1 MAGPIPT
8 AGTAAPRTGAE
19 AARDRGGYRPALSLL
34 ASLFFMWGFITVI
47 NNTLLPHLRSVF
59 DLDYTQTTLIESVW
73 FIAYFVAS
81 IPAAKLIERVGYQR
95 ALVAG
100 LGIMALG
107 TLGMILAAHRVSYA
121 ITLTALFVIASGIT
135 LLQVAAN
142 PYVAVVGPAES
153 APARLNL
160 VQAFNSL
167 GTTLAPLFGGYLILG
182 RSASGNAAAG
192 ASLTPAERLADAQ
205 SVQLPYLIV
214 AVILVVLAVVIAR
227 FPLPAIGGSG
237 GSGGSGGAGGAAARA
252 AKAERAGLSLWR
264 HRNLVL
270 GVPAIFIYL
279 IAEIGVS
286 NLFINF
292 VSQPRDRRP
301 DPRPGLALPVPALGR
316 HDGRP
321 LRRQLPDAAAP
332 GRDRPGRRGDRR
344 LRGDAGGDLRDRPP
358 RPVGADLGRPV
369 PRDHVPDD
377 LHPGHP
383 RPRPPHRGG
392 GRTADH
398 GDRGRVAGGG
408 AGLGGGPVRAAALLP
423 DHRRL
428 RALRPV
434 LRALGQPHRRRGAAP
449 RRAPERP
456 PEGEGTAMDPRIRI
470 LARSRRDRLGEG
482 PVWVPERACCSGSI
496 SRRRP

>member
-1 MAGPIPT
+1 MAGPIAG
-8 AGTAAPRTGAE
+8 AGTAAARAGE
-19 AARDRGGYRPALSLL
+19 AAAGARGSARRALSLL

-81 IPAAKLIERVGYQR
+81 IPAAALIARIGYQR
-95 ALVAG
+95 ALVSG
-100 LGIMALG
+100 LAIMAAG
-107 TLGMILAAHRVSYA
+107 TLGMVWASHAVSYG

-192 ASLTPAERLADAQ
+192 TVLTPAERLADAQ

-214 AVILVVLAVVIAR
+214 AAILVVLAVAIAR
-227 FPLPAIGGSG
+227 FPLPAMGGEAG
-237 GSGGSGGAGGAAARA
+237 AARDAGAGRTGRA
-252 AKAERAGLSLWR
+252 LWR

-286 NLFINF
+286 NLFISF
-292 VSQPRDRRP
+292 VSQPEIGDLTHAQAARYLFLLWGGMMVGRFVGSYLMQGRSAETVLAGAALGACAVMLVAAFASGPLAMWALISVGLFHAIMFPTIFTLGIRGLGPLTEAGAGLLIMAIAGGALVVVQGWAADRFGLQHSFLITAACELYVLFYALWGC
-301 DPRPGLALPVPALGR
+301 RPGLP
-316 HDGRP
+316 
-321 LRRQLPDAAAP
+321 
-332 GRDRPGRRGDRR
+332 DRR
-344 LRGDAGGDLRDRPP
+344 AAG
-358 RPVGADLGRPV
+358 A
-369 PRDHVPDD
+369 
-377 LHPGHP
+377 
-383 RPRPPHRGG
+383 
-392 GRTADH
+392 
-398 GDRGRVAGGG
+398 
-408 AGLGGGPVRAAALLP
+408 
-423 DHRRL
+423 
-428 RALRPV
+428 
-434 LRALGQPHRRRGAAP
+434 
-449 RRAPERP
+449 
-456 PEGEGTAMDPRIRI
+456 
-470 LARSRRDRLGEG
+470 
-482 PVWVPERACCSGSI
+482 
-496 SRRRP
+496 